1 MAALEITLLLLLF
14 QITDFAR
21 TGSQLG
27 EVGYFTVMKTRIL
40 WFGVKKKYKFVT

>member
-27 EVGYFTVMKTRIL
+27 EVGYFIGAQSWKHVFCGL
-40 WFGVKKKYKFVT
+40 V